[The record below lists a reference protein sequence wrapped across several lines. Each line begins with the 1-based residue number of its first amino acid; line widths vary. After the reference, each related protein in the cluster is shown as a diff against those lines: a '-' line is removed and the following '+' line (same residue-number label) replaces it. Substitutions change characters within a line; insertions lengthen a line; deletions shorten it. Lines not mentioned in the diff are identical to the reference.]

1 MTSLSNGCAPT
12 VRRQFRHSC
21 KRHVLA
27 LFLETLPR
35 NTFSCLPWR
44 VFVCVCVR
52 RACVCV
58 FADFVQLSFF
68 FSLHKLPS
76 VGQLTSPVYEVLL
89 FVCGW
94 KKTNYGAPTHEMWR
108 QTTPDDIFLCLSC
121 HANVAHPDL
130 PSPIPTPPYRHES
143 REKLCSSAKP
153 RVRGRTLCR
162 G

>member
-1 MTSLSNGCAPT
+1 MRQPSGDSFGT
-12 VRRQFRHSC
+12 VASVTCLRCFWRLYLVTH
-21 KRHVLA
+21 
-27 LFLETLPR
+27 FLVCHGE
-35 NTFSCLPWR
+35 CL
-44 VFVCVCVR
+44 CVCVR

-58 FADFVQLSFF
+58 CRLRPTLLFF
-68 FSLHKLPS
+68 FLHKLPS

-108 QTTPDDIFLCLSC
+108 KTTPDDIFLCLSC

-143 REKLCSSAKP
+143 REKLCWSAKP